1 MKVLI
6 ISDVHANLTALE
18 AVLQAAGTVDAVWC
32 LGDLVGY
39 GPDPN
44 ECVERVSSLPNVHCV
59 KGNHDAAVT
68 GEGDVEY
75 FNDEAG
81 SAILIT
87 RELMTQ
93 ANIQYLKGLPEIL
106 TLETATLV
114 HGSLR
119 HPIWEYVIDSQA
131 ALANFP
137 FFETPIALVGHT
149 HLPMAFIM
157 DDKNGRI
164 HRRTFKPNFIFP
176 ITMKTILNPGSV
188 GQPRDY
194 DPRASYAIFN
204 PEAMTWEY
212 HRVAYDFQAVQKRIL
227 KVGLPEKH
235 AIRLSEGW

>member
-1 MKVLI
+1 MRILV

-18 AVLQAAGTVDAVWC
+18 AVLQAAGTFDAVWC

-44 ECVERVSSLPNVHCV
+44 ECVERISALPNTSCI

-87 RELMTQ
+87 RELMTP
-93 ANIQYLKGLPEIL
+93 ANIQYLRELPEVQSMK
-106 TLETATLV
+106 TATLT

-119 HPIWEYVIDSQA
+119 HPIWEYIIDPQI
-131 ALANFP
+131 ALENFP
-137 FFETPIALVGHT
+137 YFETQVALVGHT
-149 HLPMAFIM
+149 HLPVAFIM
-157 DDKNGRI
+157 DDKNGKI

-212 HRVAYDFQAVQKRIL
+212 HRVAYDFQEVQKRIL
-227 KVGLPEKH
+227 KIGLPEKH
-235 AIRLSEGW
+235 ALRLSEGW